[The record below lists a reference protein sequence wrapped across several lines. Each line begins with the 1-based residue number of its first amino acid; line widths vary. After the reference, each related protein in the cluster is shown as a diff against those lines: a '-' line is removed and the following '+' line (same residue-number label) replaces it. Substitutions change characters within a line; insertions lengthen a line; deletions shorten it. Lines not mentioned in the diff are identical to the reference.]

1 MKRVLCAVLIL
12 LFLASFLI
20 LVPSGTLADT
30 VAITIDKDPELGP
43 CESCY
48 IYEEG
53 NPDPVGYEDPTLSIH
68 LTRGVFGTTSW
79 VAARVKV
86 ASLYQFRSIFSGKFG
101 SEYANVAMTLAKKVN
116 AVFAVNGDYY
126 TGKSGNGFVLRQG
139 RQYRNAC
146 KNRWYDVMVID
157 YNGDMHILQSP
168 DNNEMKALIASLEEK
183 DLKVPEDV
191 SSESA
196 LSKLNRRVYQGFTF
210 GPGLIIDGVQQ
221 KGFTD
226 KKMGSEVLAQRM
238 AIAQVGPLEY
248 LFIASSGPDD
258 KKVDGSTGLTLDE
271 FSDLVASFDGI
282 INAYNLDG
290 GSSSTMVFRT
300 AEKKF
305 AKINATPAS
314 KTRPIVDVI
323 YFASAWQPEE

>member
-30 VAITIDKDPELGP
+30 VAISIDKDPELGP

-53 NPDPVGYEDPTLSIH
+53 NPDPVGYEDPTLSVH

-157 YNGDMHILQSP
+157 YNGDMHILKTP
-168 DNNEMKALIASLEEK
+168 DDVEMNALLDSLEDRE
-183 DLKVPEDV
+183 LTVPEDA
-191 SSESA
+191 SSEDA
-196 LSKLNRRVYQGFTF
+196 LNKLSRKVYQGFTF

-271 FSDLVASFDGI
+271 FSDLVASFEGI
-282 INAYNLDG
+282 TNAYNLDG

-300 AEKKF
+300 SQKKYD
-305 AKINATPAS
+305 KINATKAS
-314 KTRPIVDVI
+314 KTRPLVDII
-323 YFASAWQPEE
+323 YFASAWKPEE